1 MHFSRKTREED
12 KVKQRGREREK
23 INYFIATRKKILF
36 IRIACTSIWPTIQ
49 DKQQQ
54 QQPKWEERFD
64 FSFFY
69 NRFSS
74 SAFRLGVINRFES
87 NGYFVAQDCRSFLF
101 SSLLVLNI
109 CKWCCFSFAVNNCS
123 GNNRHTHQIGIHFG
137 TMGTKTRVDEWNYQ
151 RCFGHGNF
159 MAIWFC
165 KSAILS
171 ILFHRFSCHCRYW
184 CCCCCWYFPFFLII
198 FSMMRQLSSASVLYA
213 AEQ

>member
-1 MHFSRKTREED
+1 M
-12 KVKQRGREREK
+12 KQRGREREK

-123 GNNRHTHQIGIHFG
+123 GNNRHTHTKLESISVQWEQKHESMSEITSVALGMVILWLFGFVNLPSYPFCFTVSHVIVAIGVAGVVGIFHF
-137 TMGTKTRVDEWNYQ
+137 
-151 RCFGHGNF
+151 
-159 MAIWFC
+159 
-165 KSAILS
+165 S
-171 ILFHRFSCHCRYW
+171 
-184 CCCCCWYFPFFLII
+184 
-198 FSMMRQLSSASVLYA
+198 
-213 AEQ
+213 